1 MEIVKYMIRLL
12 TKMTKRREHTKVGC
26 SRHGKPQIDL
36 GQESQGSQQ
45 GGSECWDPLE
55 QARDRER
62 TPEVNIVVDD
72 EEE

>member
-1 MEIVKYMIRLL
+1 MIRLL

-45 GGSECWDPLE
+45 G
-55 QARDRER
+55 
-62 TPEVNIVVDD
+62 EVSVGIVFELSV
-72 EEE
+72 EMSFEV